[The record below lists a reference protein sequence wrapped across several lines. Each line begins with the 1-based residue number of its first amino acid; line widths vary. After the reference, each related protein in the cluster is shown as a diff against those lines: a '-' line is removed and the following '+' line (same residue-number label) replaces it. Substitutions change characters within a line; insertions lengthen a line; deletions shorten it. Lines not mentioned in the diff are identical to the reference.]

1 MGPLTRALRPSS
13 AAALATQT
21 RLMSAEALAPV
32 LDRPVLA
39 DHEVLRRAAAT
50 ALSVNGGRP
59 WRLWPTDRGVE
70 LRVDAFRRMSF
81 ASPGMQAILI
91 SAGAAL
97 MNMRLTVAALGNR
110 PVTSLLPDRSR
121 PGLLAVLRRGAEA
134 APTPAERALYD
145 AVPMAWRDCPS
156 PRPQPVPPALRHLV
170 RSAAEAEGVWLRSVV
185 DLADRE
191 RLATLVP
198 SLGILGT
205 AGMLAVI
212 GSNHDLPA
220 ASLHVGQAVQRVVLT
235 AAVVGLVASVVAW
248 PTDLR
253 VAGPMP
259 EAVGKPGHCPRVLLL
274 MGRPN
279 AGHARV
285 TAAG

>member
-1 MGPLTRALRPSS
+1 
-13 AAALATQT
+13 
-21 RLMSAEALAPV
+21 MSAELLAPYV
-32 LDRPVLA
+32 LERPELA

-70 LRVDAFRRMSF
+70 LRADAFRRMSF
-81 ASPGMQAILI
+81 TSPGMQAILI

-97 MNMRLTVAALGNR
+97 LNMRLTIAALGNR

-145 AVPMAWRDCPS
+145 VVPMAWRDCPNTC
-156 PRPQPVPPALRHLV
+156 PHPVPPALRHLV
-170 RSAAEAEGVWLRSVV
+170 RRAAEAERVWLRCVV
-185 DLADRE
+185 DPADRD
-191 RLATLVP
+191 RLVALVP
-198 SLGILGT
+198 SLGSVGSDGL
-205 AGMLAVI
+205 LAVI

-235 AAVVGLVASVVAW
+235 AAVIGLVTSVVAW
-248 PTDLR
+248 PTALR
-253 VAGPMP
+253 VPGPLP
-259 EAVGKPGHCPRVLLL
+259 EVVGRPGHCPRVIL
-274 MGRPN
+274 MMGLPAAAHAGR
-279 AGHARV
+279 
-285 TAAG
+285 TTL